1 MATKRK
7 APRRHRVEVVRSG
20 RWWAITVPD
29 LGGVFSQARRLDQ
42 VDAMAREAI
51 ALMLDIDEADVGEL
65 DIDVEPPARVVD
77 LLEALKRSEVQAE
90 EARKTLAETRRR
102 AAEELRAEGL
112 PLRDVGEL
120 LGVTHQ
126 RVSQILA
133 S

>member
-7 APRRHRVEVVRSG
+7 IPRRHRVEVARSG
-20 RWWAITVPD
+20 RWWAITVPE

-51 ALMLDIDEADVGEL
+51 ALMLDIDPADVGEL
-65 DIDVEPPARVVD
+65 DIEVEPPARVVD
-77 LLEALKRSEVQAE
+77 VLEALKRSEVQAE
-90 EARKTLAETRRR
+90 EARETLVETRRR
-102 AAEELRAEGL
+102 AAEELRAAGL

-133 S
+133 G

>member
-1 MATKRK
+1 MATKRRPPK
-7 APRRHRVEVVRSG
+7 RHRVEVVRSG

-51 ALMLDIDEADVGEL
+51 ALMLGIDEADVGGL
-65 DIDVEPPARVVD
+65 DIDVEPPARVVA

-90 EARKTLAETRRR
+90 EARETLAETRRR

-126 RVSQILA
+126 RVSQIL
-133 S
+133 SS

>member
-7 APRRHRVEVVRSG
+7 TPRRHRVEVVRSG

-42 VDAMAREAI
+42 VHAMAREAI
-51 ALMLDIDEADVGEL
+51 ALMLNIDEADVGEL
-65 DIDVEPPARVVD
+65 DIDVEPPPRVVD
-77 LLEALKRSEVQAE
+77 LLDALRRSEVQAE
-90 EARKTLAETRRR
+90 DARKTLADTQRRV
-102 AAEELRAEGL
+102 AEELRAEGL